1 MWMKGAAI
9 FLLIAGAFLLRY
21 VWPESDPAP
30 RLSWSNEV
38 YTDPAV
44 MVHAARNKVLYGQWV
59 LDYNRDYYVFP
70 LMNWL
75 TWIFFEILEPG
86 RKATLLLSAL
96 AGTFTIAA
104 IGWGLGI
111 SRGLRAALLGL
122 GLGGACYW
130 LAMYSRIPIAENVV
144 GMLLAFAC
152 VAALSRDAKR
162 LALAG
167 ALGVFATLFGK
178 MHAVGFLPGLVAFVA
193 MRDRSRRSVLAVVAG
208 GTVVF
213 LLWLFF
219 LFLPHRE
226 LITEHVQRQ
235 STGMH
240 GPLPF
245 TLSLADGFGEILN
258 TLRRSWVFYR
268 MPVEGI
274 LGSLFAFWT
283 LGNNAARRERLQ
295 DGTAIWAFWFISIWL
310 YYSLLPYKGPRYFVL
325 VAPALV
331 AGAAAQIDRLLSMK
345 SVRLR
350 PPQRFDEHIPLVL
363 WLYSFFFGAIDG
375 VKHYVSMW
383 LEWVTNPPAR
393 ISEHLYNSIVSVFS
407 KVDTFRQNL
416 AWAAVLLLIAYAFVL
431 WHPEMLRS
439 ARKKGVELS
448 AQFFRRCA
456 VSAVVVSLAFAF
468 FQYSW
473 WAAHRTRFIEDIKK
487 SVPHIVGANAI
498 MLGPLAPLLTQDTR
512 IRSLPY
518 YGPPGEKGLLE
529 KYKVTHVVV
538 CGPGDAKQLEERYP
552 AVMSDLQIVQ
562 AWPLRTLFA
571 STLEIYRV
579 PQNLKGVPIHDY
591 QPTTFERAAEAIDHQ
606 QWQEGLDIFSQLRS
620 QGGAVIPE
628 VLSLEAVSSFKLGD
642 LAQAR
647 KLLEQ
652 AIRERP
658 MDPLNYQNLGVIE
671 LREGDRQAAIRHWI
685 AALKIDPS
693 NEELEKQIKE
703 LLR

>member
-1 MWMKGAAI
+1 MKVAAI
-9 FLLIAGAFLLRY
+9 LLLIAAAFLLRFI
-21 VWPESDPAP
+21 WPESDPAP

-38 YTDPAV
+38 YTDPPV
-44 MVHAARNKVLYGQWV
+44 MVHAARNKVLFGQWI
-59 LDYNRDYYVFP
+59 LDYNRDYYIFP

-75 TWIFFEILEPG
+75 SWIFFEIFGPG
-86 RKATLLLSAL
+86 RKATLVLSAL
-96 AGTFTIAA
+96 AGTLTIAA
-104 IGWGLGI
+104 TGWGLGI
-111 SRGLRAALLGL
+111 SRGMRAALLGIV
-122 GLGGACYW
+122 LGGACYW
-130 LAMYSRIPIAENVV
+130 LTMYSRIPIAENVV
-144 GMLLAFAC
+144 AMLLAFSC

-167 ALGVFATLFGK
+167 AIAVFATFFGK
-178 MHAVGFLPGLVAFVA
+178 MHAIGFLPGLIAFVA
-193 MRDRSRRSVLAVVAG
+193 LRDRSRKAVLAVVAG
-208 GTVVF
+208 GTVAF

-219 LFLPHRE
+219 LFLPHRA
-226 LITEHVQRQ
+226 LIAEHVQRQ
-235 STGMH
+235 STGIH

-245 TLSLADGFGEILN
+245 ALSFADGFGEILN

-283 LGNNAARRERLQ
+283 VGNNAARRQRLQ
-295 DGTAIWAFWFISIWL
+295 DGTAVWAFWFVSIWL
-310 YYSLLPYKGPRYFVL
+310 YYSLLPYKGPRYFML

-331 AGAAAQIDRLLSMK
+331 ACAAAQIDRLLSMGN
-345 SVRLR
+345 VRLR
-350 PPQRFDEHIPLVL
+350 PPQRFDEHLPLVL
-363 WLYSFFFGAIDG
+363 WLYAFFFGAIDG

-393 ISEHLYNSIVSVFS
+393 ISEKLYNSIVEIFT

-416 AWAAVLLLIAYAFVL
+416 AWAAVLLLVAYALVL
-431 WHPEMLRS
+431 WHPEIFRNTR
-439 ARKKGVELS
+439 RKAVELS
-448 AQFFRRCA
+448 ASFLRRSA
-456 VSAVVVSLAFAF
+456 VSAIVLSLAFAT

-473 WAAHRTRFIEDIKK
+473 WATHRTRFIEDIKK
-487 SVPHIVGANAI
+487 SVPEIVGANAI

-538 CGPGDAKQLEERYP
+538 CGAGDAKLLEERYP

-579 PQNLKGVPIHDY
+579 PQNLKGVPINDY
-591 QPTTFERAAEAIDHQ
+591 QPTMFERAAEAIDHG
-606 QWQEGLDIFSQLRS
+606 QWQEGIDIFHQLQA
-620 QGGAVIPE
+620 QGRPVIPE

-671 LREGDRQAAIRHWI
+671 LREGDRPAAIRNWI